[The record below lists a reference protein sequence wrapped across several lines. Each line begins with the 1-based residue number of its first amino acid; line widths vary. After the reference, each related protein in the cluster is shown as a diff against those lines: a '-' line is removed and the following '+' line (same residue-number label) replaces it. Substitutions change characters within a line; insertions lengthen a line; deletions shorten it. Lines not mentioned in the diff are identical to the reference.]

1 LFYNHLVPTKVD
13 VMTLHELEQ
22 TISKL
27 PPAELLKFR
36 EWFLRFDG
44 DRWDEQIE
52 KDATS
57 GKLDSLAQAALRAFR
72 SGQTNPL

>member
-1 LFYNHLVPTKVD
+1 
-13 VMTLHELEQ
+13 MTLKELEQ

-27 PPAELLKFR
+27 PPGELAEFR
-36 EWFLRFDG
+36 DWFLRFDG

-52 KDATS
+52 KDASS
-57 GKLDSLAQAALRAFR
+57 GKLDSLAQAALREFR

>member
-1 LFYNHLVPTKVD
+1 
-13 VMTLHELEQ
+13 MTLKELEQ
-22 TISKL
+22 TISQL
-27 PPAELLKFR
+27 PPGELAEFR

-52 KDATS
+52 KDASS
-57 GKLDSLAQAALRAFR
+57 GKLDSQAQAALRDFR